1 MGKLLL
7 FMCMLSFAPLAI
19 AAAGAKDSIAMEY
32 MKRVADN
39 LAADTSGVE
48 SLNAT
53 LYVRERVEV
62 DRMNV
67 LLNVIPN
74 MTRFDR
80 GEKSYVAEL
89 LYDVSCIY
97 NSLPQ
102 IRRVASNS
110 TFGRSSGEMDK
121 VLSFITPQIFDIL

>member
-1 MGKLLL
+1 MMSVKTLVGGMGKLLL

-89 LYDVSCIY
+89 L
-97 NSLPQ
+97 
-102 IRRVASNS
+102 
-110 TFGRSSGEMDK
+110 
-121 VLSFITPQIFDIL
+121 